1 MQATS
6 PASEM
11 TDARLT
17 SAAAFVE
24 GGVQD
29 ACDDA
34 CSICLENFCENDP
47 ATITNCKHEY
57 HLQCILEWSQRSK
70 ECPMCWQPLSLKD
83 PDSQALLA
91 ASEQERLMRRQRS
104 SPFYQRSPLDDTE
117 FHRFASSYGDDSD
130 LEDRIMQHLAAAA
143 MGRAQQFA
151 RRGEPLRF
159 RPSPGQGHPHFMI
172 VPAHSNTSP
181 NHLANSLA
189 STGGSVSPTSSTTPP
204 DVISLGS
211 SPDQAPAGQNTPT
224 YGRSVSEPVR
234 GSRSVE
240 SSSMD
245 SYSLRQRALLE
256 PVEESQQGT
265 SSSEL
270 QSFSESFKSRI
281 AAASSRYRESLTK
294 TTRGFRERLRVRN
307 GAMADLGARAREVS
321 AGVVR
326 ALERISL
333 ESADKNRDNVNAPN
347 SSAGIDTQVGTT
359 LNQSGPSRVSD
370 GSEGQEC
377 SSSSSGAN
385 VHAGSVTASSSRV
398 APQPSGVEASH
409 SVGSTPAK
417 AQGNEETSNHG
428 HDLQQTPAAGPL
440 PV

>member
-1 MQATS
+1 MQVAE
-6 PASEM
+6 PEM
-11 TDARLT
+11 TEARMT

-91 ASEQERLMRRQRS
+91 ASEQERLMRRQRA
-104 SPFYQRSPLDDTE
+104 SPFYQRSPLDDSE

-159 RPSPGQGHPHFMI
+159 RPSSGQGHPHFMI
-172 VPAHSNTSP
+172 VPAHSTSLP
-181 NHLANSLA
+181 SHFPSSLP
-189 STGGSVSPTSSTTPP
+189 STGGSVSPTTPP
-204 DVISLGS
+204 DVISVGS
-211 SPDQAPAGQNTPT
+211 SPEQTPAGQSTPM
-224 YGRSVSEPVR
+224 YGRTASEPVR
-234 GSRSVE
+234 VSRNVE
-240 SSSMD
+240 SSSVE

-256 PVEESQQGT
+256 PVDESQQGT

-281 AAASSRYRESLTK
+281 AAASSRYKESLTK
-294 TTRGFRERLRVRN
+294 TTRGFRERLRARN

-326 ALERISL
+326 ALERISI
-333 ESADKNRDNVNAPN
+333 ESADKNRDNINGSN
-347 SSAGIDTQVGTT
+347 STSGVDTQVGTT
-359 LNQSGPSRVSD
+359 LNNSGPSRLSD
-370 GSEGQEC
+370 GSESQEC
-377 SSSSSGAN
+377 SSSSQGAN
-385 VHAGSVTASSSRV
+385 LHAGSVSASSSRV
-398 APQPSGVEASH
+398 APQPNGVEASN
-409 SVGSTPAK
+409 SVGNTAGK
-417 AQGNEETSNHG
+417 AQGSEEASNHG
-428 HDLQQTPAAGPL
+428 HDLQQRVAASPL